1 MASANVKVSVVMPT
15 YNTGKVLAKTIS
27 SVLSSTLADFEL
39 LIVDDGSTDA
49 ETLSTINN
57 ACSRDSRVSAYFN
70 KHLGVSGARD
80 FGVGKARGEYI
91 YCMDHDDLIHP
102 QLFEFCVAIC
112 EKYRLDLLTFRW
124 KNIEGN
130 DETRFEVIS
139 CDNVSPLHVIDTKS
153 VKMPEFEAALK
164 LLHVD
169 PWSQFVRKRLVM
181 EYPYSKTDYLYHI
194 LLLADKADRWGC
206 TELKLYYYNVA
217 NQNSMMHSRKVTDA
231 DFMAKSYRDLARIY
245 DMYASKGKEMLE
257 CVCKVHIEVGI
268 KTCFHLLKRMGGTGW
283 DVFADMVKDFI
294 FHRRIPISILGV
306 KHTLEYV
313 MVILWR
319 KSLGIFMA
327 RKNTVE
333 EPTWL

>member
-1 MASANVKVSVVMPT
+1 MASADVKVSVIMPT
-15 YNTGKVLAKTIS
+15 YNTGKALGKTIS
-27 SVLSSTLADFEL
+27 SVLASTMQDFEL
-39 LIVDDGSTDA
+39 LIVDDGSTDG
-49 ETLSTINN
+49 ETVSIINE
-57 ACSRDSRVSAYFN
+57 ACRSDSRVSVYFN

-102 QLFEFCVAIC
+102 QLLELCVDAC
-112 EKYRLDLLTFRW
+112 EKNGLDLLTFRW
-124 KNIEGN
+124 KNVIGN
-130 DETRFEVIS
+130 DEARFEPIS
-139 CDNVSPLHVIDTKS
+139 LSGEYPLHVIDTKS
-153 VKMPEFEAALK
+153 VKMAEFEAAIK

-169 PWSQFVRKRLVM
+169 PWSQFVRKRLIL

-206 TELKLYYYNVA
+206 TELKLYYYNIA
-217 NQNSMMHSRKVTDA
+217 NQNSMMHSLKVTNA

-245 DMYASKGKEMLE
+245 DMYASKGREMLE

-268 KTCFHLLKRMGGTGW
+268 KTCFHLLKRRGGTGW

-294 FHRRIPISILGV
+294 FHRRIPLSILGV
-306 KHTLEYV
+306 KHTLEYA

-319 KSLGIFMA
+319 KCRGIFIVS
-327 RKNTVE
+327 KNME
-333 EPTWL
+333 EETTWL